1 MFLDRTFPFGTEV
14 WSREGRLMKALARL
28 RRRRFSSENTYSL
41 FGVLMYFWYAKRHPG
56 TKKFDKLLQPFQHH
70 GQRRWHS
77 PNRRVGAVC
86 VCSLWRWGERND
98 LWCSRQREQNQRDLE
113 TEVVFQQW
121 DSRSERWTPNPVSVF
136 KNYTGSGPPILLITP
151 VWNAL
156 RIDYFNVQFFDP
168 LLFALVPLGYIF
180 LLGENT
186 WCTGGDLIWHLHG
199 FIM

>member
-1 MFLDRTFPFGTEV
+1 MFF
-14 WSREGRLMKALARL
+14 
-28 RRRRFSSENTYSL
+28 FSSV
-41 FGVLMYFWYAKRHPG
+41 FRYFCSSSFSCFSTEHFLLGQRSDSGKVVWWRHSHDSAAAASAQRILIHCLAFWCIFDMQKGIPAL
-56 TKKFDKLLQPFQHH
+56 KKFDKLLQPFQHH

-136 KNYTGSGPPILLITP
+136 KTTP
-151 VWNAL
+151 GVVHPS
-156 RIDYFNVQFFDP
+156 Y
-168 LLFALVPLGYIF
+168 
-180 LLGENT
+180 
-186 WCTGGDLIWHLHG
+186 
-199 FIM
+199 

>member
-1 MFLDRTFPFGTEV
+1 MFF
-14 WSREGRLMKALARL
+14 
-28 RRRRFSSENTYSL
+28 FSSV
-41 FGVLMYFWYAKRHPG
+41 FRYFCSSSFSCFSTEHFLLGQRSDSGKVVWWRHSHDSAAAASAQRILIHCLAFWCIFDMQKGIPAL
-56 TKKFDKLLQPFQHH
+56 KKFDKLLQPFQHH

-136 KNYTGSGPPILLITP
+136 KTTPGVVHPSYLSLPSETLVELIILMFSFLI
-151 VWNAL
+151 
-156 RIDYFNVQFFDP
+156 RSC
-168 LLFALVPLGYIF
+168 LLSCL
-180 LLGENT
+180 
-186 WCTGGDLIWHLHG
+186 
-199 FIM
+199 